1 MFVNEP
7 KDAKPAPRLENANAR
22 RKRRASENEPID
34 ARQASERLLAACLP
48 RSVTIS

>member
-1 MFVNEP
+1 MFVNE
-7 KDAKPAPRLENANAR
+7 AENVSSTTLKANAR
-22 RKRRASENEPID
+22 RKRRASENEPIE